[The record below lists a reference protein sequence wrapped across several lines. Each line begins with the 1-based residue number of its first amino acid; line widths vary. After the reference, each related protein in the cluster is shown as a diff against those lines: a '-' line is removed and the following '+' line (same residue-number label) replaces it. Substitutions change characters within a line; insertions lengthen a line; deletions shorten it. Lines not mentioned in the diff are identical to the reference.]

1 MAYIEGKSSSRWSIL
16 YRFPGRSLLNSR
28 VLIAED
34 VVARIGTGSIPAGGL
49 IVQFCI
55 VLPHSVPG
63 VQRLSPGET
72 PGEDDLISRLCL
84 APRAK
89 LVKVNEREASVGLPI
104 ELIVARE
111 DADILCLIIEEL

>member
-34 VVARIGTGSIPAGGL
+34 GVARIGTGSIAAGGL

-55 VLPHSVPG
+55 VYLIQFQGYRGLVQVRPQGKTTSSLDSVLRQEPN
-63 VQRLSPGET
+63 LSKSMSARRPS
-72 PGEDDLISRLCL
+72 DCL
-84 APRAK
+84 
-89 LVKVNEREASVGLPI
+89 
-104 ELIVARE
+104 
-111 DADILCLIIEEL
+111 